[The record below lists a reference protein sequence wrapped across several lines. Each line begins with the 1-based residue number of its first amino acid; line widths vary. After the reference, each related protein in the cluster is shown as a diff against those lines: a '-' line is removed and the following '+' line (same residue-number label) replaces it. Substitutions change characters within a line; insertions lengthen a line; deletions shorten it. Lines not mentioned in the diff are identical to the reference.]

1 MTEIELTK
9 GLAYLGTA
17 YNKQYTK
24 MEVEQHFDFL
34 KNYSYEGFIMAIKS
48 IIKNSK
54 FLPKIN
60 EIVAECEASKK
71 QAKNKVVEYMRSK
84 GYFKKGTYEELDDIQ
99 ALLNYEKT
107 LKFINEDNIPEW
119 LLDDIEKYE
128 NEINEIRL
136 TFSETKKITQK
147 TF

>member
-34 KNYSYEGFIMAIKS
+34 KKYSYEGFIMAIKS

-71 QAKNKVVEYMRSK
+71 QTKN
-84 GYFKKGTYEELDDIQ
+84 
-99 ALLNYEKT
+99 
-107 LKFINEDNIPEW
+107 
-119 LLDDIEKYE
+119 
-128 NEINEIRL
+128 
-136 TFSETKKITQK
+136 
-147 TF
+147 

>member
-24 MEVEQHFDFL
+24 MEVEQYFDFL
-34 KNYSYEGFIMAIKS
+34 KDYSYEGFIMAIKS
-48 IIKNSK
+48 TIKKSK

-60 EIVAECEASKK
+60 EIVAECEFSKN
-71 QAKNKVVEYMRSK
+71 QARNKVVEYMRSK

-107 LKFINEDNIPEW
+107 LKFINEDNVPEW

-128 NEINEIRL
+128 SEINEMRL
-136 TFSETKKITQK
+136 AFSETKKIT
-147 TF
+147 